1 LPATTAQSS
10 IFDTIA
16 RGLTLDGERMQANHP
31 SSETDTESDE
41 GPGACVLAFNANDP
55 SAAAGLAADI
65 TTIASI
71 GVHALPVVTGAYIRD
86 TAEVIDH
93 HAFDDEVVS
102 AQARAIL
109 EDVPVHAIKV
119 GFVGSAENISAV
131 AELASDYAELA
142 LVTYLPDL
150 SWWKDDLAETYWE
163 ACTDLLLPQTTVLV
177 GSHTTLTRWLLPEW
191 NQSKPPSAK
200 DLAKAASAFGVP
212 YTLVTG
218 IALPDQYIDNIL
230 AAPHAALCSHKYER
244 FEAHFTG
251 AGETLSAALTALIAS
266 GTELTEA
273 VAEALGYLDQCLGNG
288 FRPGMGHVLPD
299 RMFWA
304 QPASDDESSDD
315 ETSSIE
321 IPPNATRH

>member
-1 LPATTAQSS
+1 
-10 IFDTIA
+10 
-16 RGLTLDGERMQANHP
+16 MQAPLPP
-31 SSETDTESDE
+31 SDTDSELDE
-41 GPGACVLAFNANDP
+41 GPSACVLAFNANDP

-65 TTIASI
+65 SAIASI
-71 GVHALPVVTGAYIRD
+71 GVHALPVVTGAYVRD
-86 TAEVIDH
+86 TAEIIDH
-93 HAFDDEVVS
+93 HVFDDEVVT

-119 GFVGSAENISAV
+119 GFVGSPENLAAV
-131 AELASDYAELA
+131 AALASDYSELTV
-142 LVTYLPDL
+142 VTYLPDL
-150 SWWKDDLAETYWE
+150 SWWDDSLAETYLE
-163 ACTDLLLPQTTVLV
+163 ACSELLLPQTTVLV
-177 GSHTTLTRWLLPEW
+177 ASHTTLTRWLLPEW
-191 NQSKPPSAK
+191 SGSKPPSAR
-200 DLAKAASAFGVP
+200 DLAKAAGAFGVP

-244 FEAHFTG
+244 FDAHFTG

-304 QPASDDESSDD
+304 QPDSDDDSDD
-315 ETSSIE
+315 TGPPSIE

>member
-1 LPATTAQSS
+1 
-10 IFDTIA
+10 
-16 RGLTLDGERMQANHP
+16 MQATHP
-31 SSETDTESDE
+31 SSETATEDND

-65 TTIASI
+65 ATIASI

-93 HAFDDEVVS
+93 HAFDDEIVG

-109 EDVPVHAIKV
+109 EDVPVHAIKA
-119 GFVGSAENISAV
+119 GFLGSAENISTV
-131 AELASDYAELA
+131 AGLASDYSDLP

-150 SWWKDDLAETYWE
+150 SWWKDEYAETYWE

-191 NQSKPPSAK
+191 SESKPPSAK
-200 DLAKAASAFGVP
+200 ALAKAASEFGVP

-218 IALPDQYIDNIL
+218 ISLPDQFIDNIL
-230 AAPHAALCSHKYER
+230 AAPHAALCSHKFER
-244 FEAHFTG
+244 FDAHFTG

-304 QPASDDESSDD
+304 QPEPDNTDESEASTLD
-315 ETSSIE
+315 